1 MSNDNF
7 GAFVEID
14 HAKMSRESLYILGVK
29 EGVERWVMRL
39 KTLADSQPH
48 KGVAQVMIE
57 IAGEMQKDLDGVA
70 VALTKVALK
79 DKSGT
84 LNELRKDREN

>member
-1 MSNDNF
+1 MSNDNI

-39 KTLADSQPH
+39 QTVAATQPDP
-48 KGVAQVMIE
+48 GVAQVMRE
-57 IAGEMQKDLDGVA
+57 IAAEMQNDLDGIA

-84 LNELRKDREN
+84 ITKLHTD

>member
-1 MSNDNF
+1 MSDNF

-29 EGVERWVMRL
+29 EGVERWVTRL

-48 KGVAQVMIE
+48 KGVAQVMVE
-57 IAGEMQKDLDGVA
+57 IAAEMQKDLDGVA

-79 DKSGT
+79 DKSGVI
-84 LNELRKDREN
+84 NEIRKD